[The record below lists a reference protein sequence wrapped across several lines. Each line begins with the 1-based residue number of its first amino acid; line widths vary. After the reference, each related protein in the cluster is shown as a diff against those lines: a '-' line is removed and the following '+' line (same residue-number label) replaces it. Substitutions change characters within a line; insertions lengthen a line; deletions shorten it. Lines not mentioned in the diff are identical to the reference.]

1 MVVAQ
6 YLLTFREVL
15 EAALLTAIILAFL
28 VKTNRASQTR
38 YAWFG
43 IYGALGASVGLGLGI
58 WLAYGTLGDA
68 QQTLFEGVAALV
80 AVAVL
85 TSMIYWM
92 ATKGRTIRQ
101 EVEGR
106 VEAAVT
112 QGTILAL
119 FSLTFVLVVREGLE
133 TVLFLTP
140 FLVQDPVATMAG
152 AGLGLA
158 FGVLLAYGVFRVGL
172 RLDIRKFFYLTSVL
186 LVLLA
191 GGLLGYG
198 VHELI
203 EYGEAVGVDLG
214 WWASAAYQLP
224 FASGDLL
231 HHKGAVGSIFAVMF
245 GYTVSPEWARIVAH
259 VVYLAVVLP
268 VVIAVY
274 RRPEWIAALG
284 ARLRRPFASAARARA
299 PEPEK

>member
-58 WLAYGTLGDA
+58 WLFFRAPRGAPPTP
-68 QQTLFEGVAALV
+68 FRGVAV
-80 AVAVL
+80 PVP
-85 TSMIYWM
+85 TSMIYGM

-133 TVLFLTP
+133 TGLFLTP

-152 AGLGLA
+152 AGL
-158 FGVLLAYGVFRVGL
+158 
-172 RLDIRKFFYLTSVL
+172 
-186 LVLLA
+186 
-191 GGLLGYG
+191 
-198 VHELI
+198 
-203 EYGEAVGVDLG
+203 
-214 WWASAAYQLP
+214 
-224 FASGDLL
+224 
-231 HHKGAVGSIFAVMF
+231 
-245 GYTVSPEWARIVAH
+245 
-259 VVYLAVVLP
+259 
-268 VVIAVY
+268 
-274 RRPEWIAALG
+274 RPA
-284 ARLRRPFASAARARA
+284 
-299 PEPEK
+299 